1 MDKVRARRAKEDSAR
16 QEEERSNQDKADKK
30 KEKDKQYRRDQRQ
43 LKAQEKKG
51 VTSQQ
56 PPPRAEKRERAAV
69 VKPVPAKGSTL
80 VTYNRKNRN
89 PKCRTR
95 MVSFFHRQVF
105 RLFGRNV

>member
-56 PPPRAEKRERAAV
+56 PPRAEKRERAAV
-69 VKPVPAKGSTL
+69 AKPVPAKGSTST
-80 VTYNRKNRN
+80 V
-89 PKCRTR
+89 P
-95 MVSFFHRQVF
+95 S
-105 RLFGRNV
+105 